1 MKISSLFTIFT
12 SLLQPVISQPK
23 KPLYWRQH
31 FSIFKF
37 AMKSF
42 NRQLNPKSAS
52 MAKCSGLLHHST
64 WSNNRCL
71 RINRSFRRY
80 YLQLL
85 SHRCRRLLAFHWAAY
100 ELVGLHGASLSI
112 ASSKKNTS
120 LCRRNTEMAIV
131 SSADGSTPRSASPGK
146 PGVTWS
152 DRNSC

>member
-1 MKISSLFTIFT
+1 MKISASLFTIFN
-12 SLLQPVISQPK
+12 SLLQVISQPK

-42 NRQLNPKSAS
+42 NRQLNPKSVS
-52 MAKCSGLLHHST
+52 MAKCSGLLYYST
-64 WSNNRCL
+64 RSNNRCL